1 MNPKVLNKQQNFLQN
16 TIHQGTAGS
25 PISFGYGASD
35 NTISDPKVDGL
46 YIHRITQPKGTYD
59 DPDGR
64 RGLFLLDW
72 PFVNGKEYGPAT
84 FNEIY
89 IPNVENAN
97 RVKANALMSMGSF
110 DVNEAGSTI
119 GDYNI
124 GGFDINNS
132 KSYVDINYPLRVFLN
147 GEPVDNNPVYSGSQ
161 DSIVYQ
167 NSFVNEDVEVNVY
180 GASCPN
186 ISAKC

>member
-1 MNPKVLNKQQNFLQN
+1 M
-16 TIHQGTAGS
+16 
-25 PISFGYGASD
+25 
-35 NTISDPKVDGL
+35 
-46 YIHRITQPKGTYD
+46 
-59 DPDGR
+59 
-64 RGLFLLDW
+64 
-72 PFVNGKEYGPAT
+72 
-84 FNEIY
+84 
-89 IPNVENAN
+89 ENAN